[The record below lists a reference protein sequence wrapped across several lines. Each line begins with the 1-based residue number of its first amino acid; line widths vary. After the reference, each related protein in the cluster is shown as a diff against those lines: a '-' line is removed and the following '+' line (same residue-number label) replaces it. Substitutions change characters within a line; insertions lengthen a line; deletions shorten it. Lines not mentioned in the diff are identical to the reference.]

1 MKINKIKKQFGTTAI
16 EYALLAF
23 LISVGIVTAIYSLGY
38 NLSNVYCNVS
48 YALGAKSCDGTTNPA
63 DLSFADKLQKSLS
76 DKLDLSYLDASQGGT
91 GGGHWNPDAWGPD
104 DNVNVPTASLDMKNI
119 ANGLETLNAEDPIT
133 NVFGIYDRSGKV
145 VNDYATALAGFQS
158 GSNWLNYYNSTISS
172 MTLPD
177 GVTYPNGSGLI
188 DGVEVT
194 TQSGKVYHI
203 DQTGRT
209 TEQPSK

>member
-1 MKINKIKKQFGTTAI
+1 MKINKIKNQFGVTAI
-16 EYALLAF
+16 EYALLMF
-23 LISVGIVTAIYSLGY
+23 LISVGILLSVQTAGY
-38 NLSNVYCNVS
+38 KLSDTFCSVS
-48 YALGAKSCDGTTNPA
+48 FALGGKSCAGTTNPA
-63 DLSFADKLQKSLS
+63 DLSFADKLQSSLT
-76 DKLDLSYLDASQGGT
+76 DKLDKNYIDSSQGGT
-91 GGGHWNPDAWGPD
+91 GGHWNPDAWGPD
-104 DNVNVPTASLDMKNI
+104 DQVTVSTASLDMQNI
-119 ANGLETLNAEDPIT
+119 ANGLENLNAEDPIT

-177 GVTYPNGSGLI
+177 GVTLPNGSGLI

-203 DQTGRT
+203 DQTGEA